1 MDLEYR
7 EMYSIY
13 TGPPSHCNVSAD
25 TVLPQSVLKDHDV
38 TAVASSPDDRNS
50 CASAVGHYGIT
61 AVMSTACI
69 LWLAIT
75 K

>member
-38 TAVASSPDDRNS
+38 TAVASSPGGRNS
-50 CASAVGHYGIT
+50 CENAVGHYGII